1 MSSYNNL
8 NSKLNNPG
16 KIPLLMGILN
26 VTPDSFSDGNLYLTQ
41 QSALKQAER
50 LIREGADI
58 IDIGGES
65 SRPGSAPVTLEVE
78 LDRVI
83 PVIKGIRDIS
93 DVPISID
100 TMKSEV
106 AKVAVENGVNIIND
120 VSSGTFDDKMLDLV
134 AALTDV
140 IFVIMHM
147 QGTPLNMQNKPC
159 YSDVMTELKRFFT
172 AKIENCKEKGIKTE
186 QLWLDPGIG
195 FGKTLVHNLTIINKI
210 DDLMQ
215 FSLPVLI
222 GVSRKRFISDIY
234 LSETGKRLS
243 GTLAAGYLAYQ
254 NGASILRIH
263 DVFEHKQFFEVI
275 RALKEIT

>member
-120 VSSGTFDDKMLDLV
+120 VSSGTFDDN
-134 AALTDV
+134 
-140 IFVIMHM
+140 I
-147 QGTPLNMQNKPC
+147 C
-159 YSDVMTELKRFFT
+159 YHAHARHTTEY
-172 AKIENCKEKGIKTE
+172 AE
-186 QLWLDPGIG
+186 
-195 FGKTLVHNLTIINKI
+195 
-210 DDLMQ
+210 
-215 FSLPVLI
+215 
-222 GVSRKRFISDIY
+222 
-234 LSETGKRLS
+234 
-243 GTLAAGYLAYQ
+243 
-254 NGASILRIH
+254 
-263 DVFEHKQFFEVI
+263 
-275 RALKEIT
+275 